1 MRDASSE
8 RRPWFDMA
16 HHPSNHPELVEG
28 LKIDLSRPVFSSE
41 KRPVSHPLTRRLRRG
56 HCVHFMGIGG
66 IGMSGLAKICQARGM
81 EVSGCDSSRNGIVRE
96 LGALGIP
103 VQVGHSLRHIDE
115 GVGLLVHSAAI
126 PVDQPELYEAMQWG
140 VPTMTRGELLAELA
154 KTQRL
159 ISIAGSHGKTTISA
173 MAAQLLIQA
182 GWDPTVL
189 VGGIVKALKANARSG
204 KGRYLVAESD
214 ESDGSFLLLK
224 PEHAIIT
231 NVDREHLNHY
241 ETFAKLIR
249 AFEKFVQQIAP
260 AGTLIR
266 CQDDPLVRQ
275 LPDHPNQIT
284 YGLHPYSDV
293 RAFQIRFQG
302 HHAAFEVDYQG
313 RGLGT
318 FTLSVP
324 GQHNVVNA
332 LSVIALGL
340 TLDIPM
346 TIVRESLEG
355 YQGTE
360 RRFQV
365 SRLPSNIWLVEDYA
379 HHPVEI
385 EATLDA
391 DTGSSRH
398 RVVVF
403 QPHRFSR
410 TKVLEREFISCFDR
424 ADGLIVT
431 DIYSAFERPIPGIT
445 GERLAQLIK
454 AHGHP
459 CVRYVPRQELPDY
472 VHSIASSGDTIFFL
486 GAGDIG
492 EICHDMANR
501 LREPAGAA
509 L

>member
-1 MRDASSE
+1 MRDVSSQ
-8 RRPWFDMA
+8 RRRWFGMA
-16 HHPSNHPELVEG
+16 GHPKLVER
-28 LKIDLSRPVFSSE
+28 LTIDLSRPAFSSG
-41 KRPVSHPLTRRLRRG
+41 KKLVPHPLTRRLRRG

-66 IGMSGLAKICQARGM
+66 IGMSGLAKICKARGM
-81 EVSGCDSSRNGIVRE
+81 EVSGCDSSHNSLVRE
-96 LGALGIP
+96 LEALGIP

-126 PVDQPELYEAMQWG
+126 PVDQPELHEAMQWG

-154 KTQRL
+154 KSQRL
-159 ISIAGSHGKTTISA
+159 ISVAGSHGKTTVSA

-189 VGGIVKALKANARSG
+189 VGGIVRALKGNARAGS
-204 KGRYLVAESD
+204 GRYLVAESD

-231 NVDREHLNHY
+231 NVDREHLNYY
-241 ETFAKLIR
+241 ETFDRLVR
-249 AFEKFVQQIAP
+249 AFEKFVKQVAP
-260 AGTLIR
+260 TGTLIR

-284 YGLHPYSDV
+284 YGLHPDSDV
-293 RAFQIRFQG
+293 QAVHIRLQG
-302 HHAAFEVDYQG
+302 HHAVFEVDYRG

-324 GQHNVVNA
+324 GLHNVVNA

-340 TLDIPM
+340 ALDISV
-346 TIVRESLEG
+346 TIAREALEG

-365 SRLPSNIWLVEDYA
+365 SRLPNNIWLIEDYA

-391 DTGSSRH
+391 DAGSSRH
-398 RVVVF
+398 RIVVF

-410 TKVLEREFISCFDR
+410 TKVLEREFIACFDR

-445 GERLAQLIK
+445 GERLARLIK

-459 CVRYVPRQELPDY
+459 CVRYVPRQELSDY
-472 VHSIASSGDTIFFL
+472 VHSIANSGDTIFFL